1 MMATANIATA
11 TGASTGMRNRK
22 RQVAP
27 WREAPVWQA
36 IAGSDWRQLYGGFRE
51 MGVSLE
57 WQDFQSPQ
65 PFEWS
70 RSFHPDSLELCLN
83 LEGHGSIQCGAEKM
97 EFEPLTGGFYVTG
110 KRPLQASRAPHQRQS
125 FISVEFSRPFLRD
138 RLAAC
143 DGALHPI
150 VEGFARGDR
159 PSSSLGSVQRLT
171 AGQEQR
177 LADLRNP
184 TALQEARP
192 LWYEAKV
199 LELMSEFFFE
209 RQGEDELFCD
219 RQKRLARERADRV
232 VAILRKRLDESKL
245 AAK

>member
-1 MMATANIATA
+1 MKETANIKAA
-11 TGASTGMRNRK
+11 AEASTGTLDRK
-22 RQVAP
+22 RQVAL

-36 IAGSDWRQLYGGFRE
+36 VPGSDWRQLYGGFYDL
-51 MGVSLE
+51 GVSLE
-57 WQDFQSPQ
+57 WQEFQSPQ
-65 PFEWS
+65 PFDWS

-97 EFEPLTGGFYVTG
+97 AFEPLTAGFYVTG
-110 KRPLQASRAPHQRQS
+110 KRSLQASRAPHQRQS
-125 FISVEFSRPFLRD
+125 FISVEFSRPFLRS
-138 RLAAC
+138 RLGTC

-150 VEGFARGDR
+150 VEAFARGGR
-159 PSSSLGSVQRLT
+159 PASFLGGVHRLT

-177 LADLRNP
+177 LADLRDP
-184 TALQEARP
+184 TALQGARP

-232 VAILRKRLDESKL
+232 VAILRKRLDES
-245 AAK
+245 